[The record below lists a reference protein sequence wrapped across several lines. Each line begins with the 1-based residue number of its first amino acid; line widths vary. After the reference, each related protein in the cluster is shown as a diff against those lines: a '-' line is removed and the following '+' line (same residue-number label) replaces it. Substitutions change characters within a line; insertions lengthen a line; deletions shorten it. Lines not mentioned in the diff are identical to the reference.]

1 MYHGLMLI
9 SNGNV
14 FSCGRN
20 IYGEL
25 GRETNENYSA
35 SFDRI
40 TTLSDI
46 KRIDCGNI
54 HSMCINSTDD
64 LYIFGGNEFGQLG
77 LDDFIDRGKP
87 IKHPSLSNVIDIS
100 SGGCS
105 TFVKTS
111 NEIYA
116 FGLNEY

>member
-1 MYHGLMLI
+1 
-9 SNGNV
+9 
-14 FSCGRN
+14 
-20 IYGEL
+20 
-25 GRETNENYSA
+25 
-35 SFDRI
+35 
-40 TTLSDI
+40 
-46 KRIDCGNI
+46 
-54 HSMCINSTDD
+54 MCINSTDD

-111 NEIYA
+111 NGIYA
-116 FGLNEY
+116 FGLNEYLQLGVKTNDRCEHGPIQVFQDNEDIWFSNPRKSKAKSARN